1 MKQTQPIIATIVQDT
16 KTIIINKNKDGYK
29 NMCIIHS
36 SPFLYAHSLCC
47 SPPNYVQLL
56 SPFLSGIAKSYL
68 WAFSVHHPVESRELW
83 VAFKYDCEMSEEAIL
98 NRITDETHL
107 QLSGSAWL
115 FEIQGEQMESQLI
128 EQE

>member
-1 MKQTQPIIATIVQDT
+1 
-16 KTIIINKNKDGYK
+16 
-29 NMCIIHS
+29 
-36 SPFLYAHSLCC
+36 
-47 SPPNYVQLL
+47 
-56 SPFLSGIAKSYL
+56 
-68 WAFSVHHPVESRELW
+68 
-83 VAFKYDCEMSEEAIL
+83 MSEEAVL

>member
-1 MKQTQPIIATIVQDT
+1 MCQSFQKASMSYKFKKQTLPIITVKQTQPIIATIVQDT
-16 KTIIINKNKDGYK
+16 KNIIINKNKDGYK

-68 WAFSVHHPVESRELW
+68 
-83 VAFKYDCEMSEEAIL
+83 
-98 NRITDETHL
+98 
-107 QLSGSAWL
+107 
-115 FEIQGEQMESQLI
+115 
-128 EQE
+128 